1 MDLSRRLKLYLIGL
15 VIGGVMAFAFYGE
28 RLTTSAWTPKERV
41 KLRLSSTLL
50 YATPEAEAA
59 MRAWPCD
66 LEAVRAAIPAAE
78 VRLGETERRADSIF
92 YALDA
97 VVDGRP
103 GRLVVLG
110 HRDIDRDSTATLWR
124 LHGR

>member
-1 MDLSRRLKLYLIGL
+1 MDLSRRLKLYLLGL
-15 VIGGVMAFAFYGE
+15 IIGGVLAFAFYGE

-41 KLRLSSTLL
+41 KLRLSSTLVH
-50 YATPEAEAA
+50 ATPGAEAA

-66 LEAVRAAIPAAE
+66 LEEVRAAIPAAE
-78 VRLGETERRADSIF
+78 VRLGETERRADSMF

-97 VVDGRP
+97 VIDGRP

-110 HRDIDRDSTATLWR
+110 HRDIDRDSSATLWSLR
-124 LHGR
+124 PR